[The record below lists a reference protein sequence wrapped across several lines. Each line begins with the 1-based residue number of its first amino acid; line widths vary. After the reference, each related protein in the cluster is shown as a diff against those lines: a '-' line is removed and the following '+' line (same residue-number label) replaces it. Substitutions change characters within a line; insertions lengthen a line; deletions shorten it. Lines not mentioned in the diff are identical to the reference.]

1 MKKRQNREA
10 VTNRRRSDLTARQL
24 KDYIADTN
32 KAVRRCI
39 ASALKKLPYSFLRPL
54 LRDCTSLKAIY
65 DRALVARL
73 SCETVGGDWTNCLPA
88 FAALEL
94 VDCAVIA
101 ADDILDE
108 GIRRL
113 GKPSLHMKWGLKRA
127 LVGIEVAK
135 SLGMVLLEESPGGK
149 LIRTV
154 YERMYQE
161 IYAGQYLDLVYESAD
176 ISIVTPDDAL
186 RIVRL
191 TTGSQVAACCEIGA
205 LLGDSDRFKAKN
217 LYFFGLYAGTL
228 LQIRDDVIDYL
239 DDEKAIGKIPFSDFR
254 LSKKKLPLVLAWNM
268 ANEKEREEIA
278 QFLQQA
284 SELTKEQKRR
294 IIELIT
300 RDKVVTAIEGY
311 MRNLKNK
318 AERYLYKLPQNQSRQ
333 LLHYI
338 LELGT
343 DLR

>member
-1 MKKRQNREA
+1 
-10 VTNRRRSDLTARQL
+10 
-24 KDYIADTN
+24 
-32 KAVRRCI
+32 
-39 ASALKKLPYSFLRPL
+39 
-54 LRDCTSLKAIY
+54 
-65 DRALVARL
+65 
-73 SCETVGGDWTNCLPA
+73 VGGDWTNHLPA

-135 SLGMVLLEESPGGK
+135 SLGMVLLEESSRGK
-149 LIRTV
+149 LVQTV
-154 YERMYQE
+154 YEQMYQD

-176 ISIVTPDDAL
+176 ISTVTPDDAL

-205 LLGDSDRFKAKN
+205 LLGSSDSSKAKD
-217 LYFFGLYAGTL
+217 LRLFGLYAGTL
-228 LQIRDDVIDYL
+228 LQIRDDVIDYY
-239 DDEKAIGKIPFSDFR
+239 DDEKAIGKIPFTDFR
-254 LSKKKLPLVLAWNM
+254 LSKKKLPLVLAWNV
-268 ANEKEREEIA
+268 ANEKEREEIM

-294 IIELIT
+294 IVELIT
-300 RDKVVTAIEGY
+300 RDEVVTVIEGY

-318 AERYLYKLPQNQSRQ
+318 AERHLYKLPQNQSRQ